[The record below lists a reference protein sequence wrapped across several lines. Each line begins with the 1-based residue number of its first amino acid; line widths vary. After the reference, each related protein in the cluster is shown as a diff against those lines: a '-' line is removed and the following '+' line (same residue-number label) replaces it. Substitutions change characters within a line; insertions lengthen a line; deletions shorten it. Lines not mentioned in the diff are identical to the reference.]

1 MLEMITV
8 HFMPSTPATEER
20 ATPRAGRLARE
31 AMTLAMGCVAAV
43 GITLGLYLVAP
54 AELRDGIVTAFLGF
68 DQPIKQPFGT
78 PHAHPPLP

>member
-20 ATPRAGRLARE
+20 VAPRTSRFARE
-31 AMTLAMGCVAAV
+31 MVTLAIGCFAAA
-43 GITLGLYLVAP
+43 GISLGLYLVAP

-68 DQPIKQPFGT
+68 DQPIGT
-78 PHAHPPLP
+78 TDAPHAHPPLP